1 MDRLQVN
8 GETVD
13 DDASVIKRRYQ
24 QQGPAVDMGA
34 VLKDIG
40 NVRLK
45 AVAR

>member
-1 MDRLQVN
+1 MDRLQAN

-13 DDASVIKRRYQ
+13 DDSSVIKRRFQ
-24 QQGPAVDMGA
+24 QQGPGMDMGA